1 MSSYRP
7 GLSVLGCL
15 MPFTLVL
22 AESPMLGEPV
32 DPETL
37 VAIDYTVMPDGEGLP
52 EGSGTAAEGQAVYQ
66 QHCIACHGESGE
78 GTVNDAL
85 VGGNGTL
92 ATPSPKKTVGS
103 YWPYATTVF
112 DYVRRA
118 MPLQTPG
125 VLTNDEVYAVTA
137 YVLFMNGI
145 VEESAS
151 IDAESLPLVKMP
163 NRDGFTWDYTP

>member
-7 GLSVLGCL
+7 MLSLLGCL
-15 MPFTLVL
+15 MPFAPAL

-52 EGSGTAAEGQAVYQ
+52 EGSGTALEGEAVYQ
-66 QHCIACHGESGE
+66 QHCIACHGERGE

-145 VEESAS
+145 VEESAA